1 MNTGAI
7 IDQAFLWWRGGDV
20 LMPVMF
26 TVAVV
31 LYTLLAE
38 RSVVLWSV
46 RRQQRRD
53 ELLGLLRAGHAG
65 EHDGRWRAW
74 AARYVALAEELE
86 LTRGFTVIRALTA
99 CLPLLG
105 LLGTVTGMVDT
116 FGHLGSVGM
125 GAGAIAQGASAG
137 IGLALTATQYGMAL
151 AIPAVAWEWAL
162 GRRVAQLARHREAV
176 VRDALAAED
185 GDASG
190 LRPATS
196 ELARVP
202 TVNGSLPTLEA
213 R

>member
-1 MNTGAI
+1 MNSI
-7 IDQAFLWWRGGDV
+7 LDQAWLWWKGGDL

-26 TVAVV
+26 TIAVV

-38 RSVVLWSV
+38 RSLVLWGV

-53 ELLGLLRAGHAG
+53 ELFGLLRTGHAG
-65 EHDGRWRAW
+65 ERDGRWRTW
-74 AARYVALAEELE
+74 AAKYVALAEELE
-86 LTRGFTVIRALTA
+86 LSRGFTVIRALTA
-99 CLPLLG
+99 SLPLLG

-116 FGHLGSVGM
+116 FTQLGIAGM
-125 GAGAIAQGASAG
+125 RSGVVAQSASAG

-162 GRRVAQLARHREAV
+162 GRRVVQLAQHREAV
-176 VRDALAAED
+176 VRDALAIED
-185 GDASG
+185 GQPNG
-190 LRPATS
+190 VRPLTE

-202 TVNGSLPTLEA
+202 TSQSLPVMRT